1 MPEQSNKPQWN
12 TLCILSL
19 YSLAQLLGGF
29 TFSLLSPFY
38 TAEAKNKGLS
48 VTQSTLVFSSV
59 FVVTIIF
66 APLFG
71 KYLAKLGSR
80 PLFLCGTLTTGTT
93 TIIFGLLQWVEDGT
107 LFFWLSLI
115 IRILSAIGESAYFS
129 ALYPLVA
136 QDAPTGLKSSVLSIM
151 ETAFGLG
158 LMLGPVLGGV
168 FYELKGFYFPFVVC
182 GTCLLLCSFLSM
194 IFMKKAKK
202 AEEPEPVL
210 PQQERNWVAKISYR
224 KLLQMPCVF
233 ISCLLLIISEVS
245 VSWYL
250 PTLQPFLEDN
260 FQMSPML
267 TGVLFM
273 LEGLTY
279 AIFSP
284 LWGYLLDKTKRP
296 YLLLTI
302 GSVAVIIGYS
312 LLGPAPYL
320 SFLGKNVYFVAF
332 GLVIQGIGV
341 SATFISTLVF
351 MMSESV
357 AQGAPDTEQTRGMI
371 TSLWFVSEN
380 VAGWLGSSIGGV
392 TYDQMGFENSTLIV
406 IAMQVLALLAILY
419 LGKCNA
425 SQHETNGEEEREKLL
440 SKDSNGNYDSIDNVP
455 VAKV

>member
-1 MPEQSNKPQWN
+1 MDQSNKPKWN
-12 TLCILSL
+12 TLYILSL

-71 KYLAKLGSR
+71 KYLAQLGSR

-136 QDAPTGLKSSVLSIM
+136 QDAPSELKSSVLSIM

-182 GTCLLLCSFLSM
+182 GSCLLLCSFLSM
-194 IFMKKAKK
+194 IFMTKVKKV
-202 AEEPEPVL
+202 EEEESSLLLHSMPDNSNEEEL
-210 PQQERNWVAKISYR
+210 AKISYR
-224 KLLQMPCVF
+224 KLLQMPCVLV
-233 ISCLLLIISEVS
+233 SCLLLIISEVS

-279 AIFSP
+279 AICSP
-284 LWGYLLDKTKRP
+284 LWGYLLDKTQRP
-296 YLLLTI
+296 TMLFTI
-302 GSVAVIIGYS
+302 GCVTVLIGYS

-341 SATFISTLVF
+341 SAT
-351 MMSESV
+351 
-357 AQGAPDTEQTRGMI
+357 
-371 TSLWFVSEN
+371 
-380 VAGWLGSSIGGV
+380 
-392 TYDQMGFENSTLIV
+392 
-406 IAMQVLALLAILY
+406 
-419 LGKCNA
+419 
-425 SQHETNGEEEREKLL
+425 
-440 SKDSNGNYDSIDNVP
+440 
-455 VAKV
+455 

>member
-1 MPEQSNKPQWN
+1 MK
-12 TLCILSL
+12 
-19 YSLAQLLGGF
+19 
-29 TFSLLSPFY
+29 
-38 TAEAKNKGLS
+38 
-48 VTQSTLVFSSV
+48 
-59 FVVTIIF
+59 
-66 APLFG
+66 
-71 KYLAKLGSR
+71 
-80 PLFLCGTLTTGTT
+80 
-93 TIIFGLLQWVEDGT
+93 D
-107 LFFWLSLI
+107 
-115 IRILSAIGESAYFS
+115 
-129 ALYPLVA
+129 
-136 QDAPTGLKSSVLSIM
+136 
-151 ETAFGLG
+151 
-158 LMLGPVLGGV
+158 
-168 FYELKGFYFPFVVC
+168 
-182 GTCLLLCSFLSM
+182 SF
-194 IFMKKAKK
+194 
-202 AEEPEPVL
+202 
-210 PQQERNWVAKISYR
+210 PQQTR
-224 KLLQMPCVF
+224 
-233 ISCLLLIISEVS
+233 
-245 VSWYL
+245 
-250 PTLQPFLEDN
+250 
-260 FQMSPML
+260 
-267 TGVLFM
+267 
-273 LEGLTY
+273 
-279 AIFSP
+279 

-371 TSLWFVSEN
+371 TSLWYFYYFENHLFFVQYLPFFFYRFVSEN

>member
-1 MPEQSNKPQWN
+1 MK
-12 TLCILSL
+12 
-19 YSLAQLLGGF
+19 
-29 TFSLLSPFY
+29 
-38 TAEAKNKGLS
+38 
-48 VTQSTLVFSSV
+48 
-59 FVVTIIF
+59 
-66 APLFG
+66 
-71 KYLAKLGSR
+71 
-80 PLFLCGTLTTGTT
+80 
-93 TIIFGLLQWVEDGT
+93 D
-107 LFFWLSLI
+107 
-115 IRILSAIGESAYFS
+115 
-129 ALYPLVA
+129 
-136 QDAPTGLKSSVLSIM
+136 
-151 ETAFGLG
+151 
-158 LMLGPVLGGV
+158 
-168 FYELKGFYFPFVVC
+168 
-182 GTCLLLCSFLSM
+182 SF
-194 IFMKKAKK
+194 
-202 AEEPEPVL
+202 
-210 PQQERNWVAKISYR
+210 PQQTR
-224 KLLQMPCVF
+224 
-233 ISCLLLIISEVS
+233 
-245 VSWYL
+245 
-250 PTLQPFLEDN
+250 
-260 FQMSPML
+260 
-267 TGVLFM
+267 
-273 LEGLTY
+273 
-279 AIFSP
+279 

-371 TSLWFVSEN
+371 TSLWYFSYFENNLFLYNNFLSFFYRFVSEN

>member
-1 MPEQSNKPQWN
+1 MK
-12 TLCILSL
+12 
-19 YSLAQLLGGF
+19 
-29 TFSLLSPFY
+29 
-38 TAEAKNKGLS
+38 
-48 VTQSTLVFSSV
+48 
-59 FVVTIIF
+59 
-66 APLFG
+66 
-71 KYLAKLGSR
+71 
-80 PLFLCGTLTTGTT
+80 
-93 TIIFGLLQWVEDGT
+93 D
-107 LFFWLSLI
+107 
-115 IRILSAIGESAYFS
+115 
-129 ALYPLVA
+129 
-136 QDAPTGLKSSVLSIM
+136 
-151 ETAFGLG
+151 
-158 LMLGPVLGGV
+158 
-168 FYELKGFYFPFVVC
+168 
-182 GTCLLLCSFLSM
+182 SF
-194 IFMKKAKK
+194 
-202 AEEPEPVL
+202 
-210 PQQERNWVAKISYR
+210 PQQTR
-224 KLLQMPCVF
+224 
-233 ISCLLLIISEVS
+233 
-245 VSWYL
+245 
-250 PTLQPFLEDN
+250 
-260 FQMSPML
+260 
-267 TGVLFM
+267 
-273 LEGLTY
+273 
-279 AIFSP
+279 

-371 TSLWFVSEN
+371 TSLWYFYYFENNLFFVQNFFYRFVSEN

-440 SKDSNGNYDSIDNVP
+440 SKDSNGNYDSIDNVL

>member
-1 MPEQSNKPQWN
+1 M
-12 TLCILSL
+12 
-19 YSLAQLLGGF
+19 
-29 TFSLLSPFY
+29 
-38 TAEAKNKGLS
+38 
-48 VTQSTLVFSSV
+48 
-59 FVVTIIF
+59 
-66 APLFG
+66 
-71 KYLAKLGSR
+71 
-80 PLFLCGTLTTGTT
+80 
-93 TIIFGLLQWVEDGT
+93 
-107 LFFWLSLI
+107 
-115 IRILSAIGESAYFS
+115 
-129 ALYPLVA
+129 
-136 QDAPTGLKSSVLSIM
+136 
-151 ETAFGLG
+151 
-158 LMLGPVLGGV
+158 
-168 FYELKGFYFPFVVC
+168 
-182 GTCLLLCSFLSM
+182 
-194 IFMKKAKK
+194 
-202 AEEPEPVL
+202 
-210 PQQERNWVAKISYR
+210 
-224 KLLQMPCVF
+224 
-233 ISCLLLIISEVS
+233 
-245 VSWYL
+245 
-250 PTLQPFLEDN
+250 
-260 FQMSPML
+260 
-267 TGVLFM
+267 
-273 LEGLTY
+273 
-279 AIFSP
+279 
-284 LWGYLLDKTKRP
+284 DKTKRP

-371 TSLWFVSEN
+371 TSLWYFSYFENNLFFVQYLPARLFFLCSFVKVHLVNSLLLPKLAQMRKQNMNGFPRFFFNHSYPCFYFLSFFYRFVSEN